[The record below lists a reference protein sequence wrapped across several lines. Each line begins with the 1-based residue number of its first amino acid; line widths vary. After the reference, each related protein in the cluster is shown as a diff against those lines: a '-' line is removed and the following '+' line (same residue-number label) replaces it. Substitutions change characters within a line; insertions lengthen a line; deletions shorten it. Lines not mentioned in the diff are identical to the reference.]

1 MVEQGG
7 LLMLHQAGQ
16 EVLEQSCGL
25 SDWAEWGW
33 FLVILCPLGADQEGN
48 WG

>member
-7 LLMLHQAGQ
+7 LLMLDQAGQ

-25 SDWAEWGW
+25 SDWGW
-33 FLVILCPLGADQEGN
+33 SLLILCPLGTDQGGN
-48 WG
+48 

>member
-7 LLMLHQAGQ
+7 LLMLQQAGQ

-25 SDWAEWGW
+25 SDWADC
-33 FLVILCPLGADQEGN
+33 V
-48 WG
+48 